1 MAHFQGAR
9 DFSNAEQDFG
19 EELRIFFCV
28 FIFRNP
34 VTWTH
39 TIYILSSSTSM
50 DPWESHVESLLDAL
64 MKSQTTRETCAT
76 KTVSPHPDTPK
87 PGPLPKRRRKEQH
100 PQFIGARSCV
110 NVKCQA
116 SDSDFIVDANGGS
129 VVCIQCGMIQCI
141 GVLES
146 APIDV
151 DSSNGASVTV
161 VHRYSRIAYVR
172 GLLTSIEGETK
183 LTLTQEEKNKIRH
196 YIKVHTATG
205 SINDVD
211 AQVIKQAVRR
221 MGLRKCLCYHA
232 HTIAFQLYRVTHEPP
247 NETEIRI
254 VLRRF
259 RALENEWD
267 KAPKHGP
274 LRRGL
279 KKFPYI
285 PFIWKKICED
295 EGFYELAGL
304 IHATESKK
312 RTKERT
318 RIYNE
323 LKRLAL
329 G

>member
-1 MAHFQGAR
+1 MC
-9 DFSNAEQDFG
+9 S
-19 EELRIFFCV
+19 FFET
-28 FIFRNP
+28 RL
-34 VTWTH
+34 TWTH
-39 TIYILSSSTSM
+39 AIYTLPSSTSM
-50 DPWESHVESLLDAL
+50 DPWESHVESLLDEI
-64 MKSQTTRETCAT
+64 MKSHVPPETCAA
-76 KTVSPHPDTPK
+76 KTEVPCSDTSR
-87 PGPLPKRRRKEQH
+87 PGPPPKRRRKEQH
-100 PQFIGARSCV
+100 PQFISVRACV
-110 NVKCQA
+110 NAKCQA

-146 APIDV
+146 APTDV
-151 DSSNGASVTV
+151 DSSSGASITV

-183 LTLTQEEKNKIRH
+183 LALTQEEKDKIRH

-232 HTIAFQLYRVTHEPP
+232 HTIAFQLYRVSHKPP
-247 NETEIRI
+247 SETEIRV

-267 KAPKHGP
+267 KAPKQGP

-285 PFIWKKICED
+285 PFIWKRICED

-304 IHATESKK
+304 IYATESKK